1 VHRVRRSIDG
11 PSTVVPS
18 LRDTL
23 LLRERALQATTV
35 SVTICDARLPDS
47 PIVWVNK
54 AFTTTTGYLAEDV
67 IGRNPRFLQGPE
79 TDPAAIAEL
88 RQAMIERRTSV
99 VTMLNYRA
107 DGSSFW
113 NSVSNAP
120 VFDDEGEVIGYIG
133 IQVDVGESV
142 TARRERDER
151 LRDEHN
157 ARLIAEKA
165 QRNLTLLSDVNARLI
180 TCFELG
186 EAMTALADVL
196 VPRFADGCAIDVCN
210 PEKAGSD
217 QPERVAT
224 ASTSAGE
231 VGDPALLGRV
241 LRTGRPV
248 SVQDLDGSEPQWLL
262 VVPLI
267 GRAGVLG
274 ALTLVSV
281 GRSRS
286 FDDEHLEI
294 ALDIGR
300 RAGLAIEWCRLA
312 ARPTRLTRPEIEAPI
327 GLA

>member
-1 VHRVRRSIDG
+1 MGSVRNVRRSIDG
-11 PSTVVPS
+11 PSAVIPS

-79 TDPAAIAEL
+79 TDPNAIAQMRESVL
-88 RQAMIERRTSV
+88 AKRSSV
-99 VTMLNYRA
+99 VTMLNYRE
-107 DGSSFW
+107 DGSTFW
-113 NSVSNAP
+113 NSVSTAP
-120 VFDDEGEVIGYIG
+120 VFDDDGEVIGYIG
-133 IQVDVGESV
+133 VQVDVSDRVSTDE
-142 TARRERDER
+142 EHEER

-165 QRNLTLLSDVNARLI
+165 QRNLSLLSDVNNRLI
-180 TCFELG
+180 TCFELPA
-186 EAMTALADVL
+186 AMKALVEVL
-196 VPRFADGCAIDVCN
+196 VPRFADGCAVDLF
-210 PEKAGSD
+210 GSAEGESAAP
-217 QPERVAT
+217 QRVAS
-224 ASTSAGE
+224 ASTTGSE
-231 VGDPALLGRV
+231 VGDAALLGRV

-248 SVQDLDGSEPQWLL
+248 SVQDLDGAQAQWLL
-262 VVPLI
+262 VTPLM
-267 GRAGVLG
+267 GRDGVLG

-281 GRSRS
+281 GRARS

-300 RAGLAIEWCRLA
+300 RAALSIEWCRLYSA
-312 ARPTRLTRPEIEAPI
+312 YSEKADT
-327 GLA
+327 

>member
-1 VHRVRRSIDG
+1 VHHVRRSIDG

-54 AFTTTTGYLAEDV
+54 AFTALTGYLAEDV
-67 IGRNPRFLQGPE
+67 IGRNPRFLQGSG
-79 TDPAAIAEL
+79 TDPGAVAE
-88 RQAMIERRTSV
+88 MRRSV
-99 VTMLNYRA
+99 LDHQPSVITLLNYRA

-113 NSVSNAP
+113 NSVSTAP
-120 VFDDEGEVIGYIG
+120 VFDADGDVIGYIG
-133 IQVDVGESV
+133 VQVDVSESV
-142 TARRERDER
+142 LARLEREER

-165 QRNLTLLSDVNARLI
+165 QRTLTLLSDVNARLI

-186 EAMTALADVL
+186 AAMTALADVL

-224 ASTSAGE
+224 ASTTGGE

-248 SVQDLDGSEPQWLL
+248 SVQDLDGTEPQWLL
-262 VVPLI
+262 VVPLT

-286 FDDEHLEI
+286 FDDGQLEI

-300 RAGLAIEWCRLA
+300 RAGLAIEWCSNGA
-312 ARPTRLTRPEIEAPI
+312 GST
-327 GLA
+327 